1 MGLVSAKQHMSL
13 HHMTQPENF
22 ISSFPFSLTLS
33 LFFLYKMNTTGTNT
47 EKLNYKMNIK
57 PQYIPILFI
66 YVEVDK
72 YYNVFVI
79 IKSLQ

>member
-1 MGLVSAKQHMSL
+1 
-13 HHMTQPENF
+13 
-22 ISSFPFSLTLS
+22 
-33 LFFLYKMNTTGTNT
+33 
-47 EKLNYKMNIK
+47 MNIK

-79 IKSLQ
+79 IKSLQWMWMSTTVSMLQRYNVDGIIIIIIIIYRFFFWSIPNT